1 MGPFSSIYN
10 MILSVR
16 EFLYRT
22 SLKDSKRL
30 PSKVVSIGNLTLG
43 GTGKTPA
50 VIALA
55 EEAKK
60 RGFKPCVL
68 TRGYRG
74 KMKTPCMANKDN
86 VPCLNT
92 HLAGD
97 EPVLMASRLR
107 DIPVVIGRN
116 RYFAG
121 MSAIDDTGKDAIN
134 LFILDDGFQH
144 WALHRDLDI
153 LLIDAANP
161 FGNNKLFPEGILR
174 EPLKSMSRAD
184 IIVLTKTDAAS
195 REQMDAL
202 ILKIKRYNQYAP
214 LYSSSHMPVSF
225 VNAQGTVRGLD
236 FINKKRVYAF
246 SGIAN
251 PAYFKTSLTAIGA
264 EVVKFNSFRDHY
276 KYKQQD
282 IDSIMET
289 AGGLEI
295 ITTEKDLVKL
305 MELNLSEKIFAL
317 RIDFFVDEAFYDD
330 IFGRMQC

>member
-16 EFLYRT
+16 EFLYKT

-55 EEAKK
+55 QAAKK

-74 KMKTPCMANKDN
+74 KMKTPCMKSIGNE
-86 VPCLNT
+86 PCLNT

-97 EPVLMASRLR
+97 EPVLMTYRLP

-121 MSAIDDTGKDAIN
+121 MSAINETGKDAIN
-134 LFILDDGFQH
+134 IFILDDGFQH
-144 WALHRDLDI
+144 WALYRDLDI
-153 LLIDAANP
+153 LLIDATNP

-195 REQMDAL
+195 RAQMDAL
-202 ILKIKRYNQYAP
+202 ILKIKRYNPHAP
-214 LYSSSHMPVSF
+214 LYPSSHMPVSF
-225 VNAQGTVRGLD
+225 VNAKGTVRDID

-251 PAYFKTSLTAIGA
+251 PMHFKTSLTAIGA

-276 KYKQQD
+276 KYRQQD
-282 IDSIMET
+282 IDMIMET

-305 MELNLSEKIFAL
+305 MELNLPEKIFAL
-317 RIDFFVDEAFYDD
+317 RIDFSVDKAFYDD
-330 IFGRMQC
+330 IFGRM